1 MIPHHQKGCINCG
14 ELRTGKET
22 LLVTTDRG
30 SIMRIGLCKACHN
43 SEDELDLNE
52 LKETLYSQERQLLID
67 QNKPESLADQIL
79 KILFVSAKKS

>member
-1 MIPHHQKGCINCG
+1 
-14 ELRTGKET
+14 
-22 LLVTTDRG
+22 
-30 SIMRIGLCKACHN
+30 MRMGLCKACYD

-79 KILFVSAKKS
+79 KISFVSAKKS